1 MQQANVSPA
10 IFRPLNIIPYY
21 PQGFAVY
28 VMLLGVSDMQP
39 IASALLAKTL
49 INTSIINVFPVK
61 VYIATNAKPA

>member
-1 MQQANVSPA
+1 MQQANVSHA

-49 INTSIINVFPVK
+49 INT
-61 VYIATNAKPA
+61 